1 VFPFLVI
8 GGGLM
13 WPLQIPF
20 LDALF
25 SAHLCS
31 KPLVFFPQ
39 SHTVAVRVSFFK
51 EEREVLG

>member
-25 SAHLCS
+25 SVHLCS

-51 EEREVLG
+51 KEREVLG